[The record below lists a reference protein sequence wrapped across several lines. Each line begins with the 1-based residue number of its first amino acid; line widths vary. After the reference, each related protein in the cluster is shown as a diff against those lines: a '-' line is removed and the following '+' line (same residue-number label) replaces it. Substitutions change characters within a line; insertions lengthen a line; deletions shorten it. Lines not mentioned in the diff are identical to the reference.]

1 MQPLVSVIMPA
12 YNAERYIA
20 DSIRSVLTQ
29 TYSDWELVVVDDG
42 STDQT
47 SEVVREL
54 AARESR
60 IKYVHQE
67 NGRLGKA
74 RNIGI
79 LNSSGQFVAFLDSD
93 DLWLPEKLELQ
104 VRAQQ
109 TTDADV
115 VFAGG
120 YIFFD
125 ENAKDETICYPIVS
139 GRLAGAE
146 LLDRLLKFNFI
157 PVLSV
162 MMKRKCFDEAGPFEE
177 GKPFHGCEDYDLWLK
192 LAKNRAVFFG
202 MDQKLVRYRRHAG
215 AMTHKDS
222 HVLKP
227 MLLVVQ
233 RHIGDSTMPDADK
246 RQRIRRLYRELI
258 AALLDEGKPVEAG
271 ECLNEL
277 SAWDK
282 PGFVTAIQK
291 LLLRVSPR
299 IFNFVSRE
307 FLFRTE
313 WHLGRLRRS
322 D

>member
-20 DSIRSVLTQ
+20 DSIQTVFAQ
-29 TYSDWELVVVDDG
+29 TYSCWELIVVDDG

-47 SEVVREL
+47 GEIVRAL
-54 AARESR
+54 AAGESR

-74 RNIGI
+74 RNTGI
-79 LNSSGQFVAFLDSD
+79 LNSSGELIAFLDSD

-104 VRAQQ
+104 VHTRQA
-109 TTDADV
+109 TEADV
-115 VFAGG
+115 VFTGG
-120 YIFFD
+120 YIFSD
-125 ENAKDETICYPIVS
+125 ANTQDETRSFPLVR
-139 GRLAGAE
+139 GRLSGKD
-146 LLDRLLKFNFI
+146 LLDRLLQFNFI
-157 PVLSV
+157 PVMSV

-177 GKPFHGCEDYDLWLK
+177 ARLFHGCEDYDLWLK
-192 LAKNRAVFFG
+192 LAKNGAVFHG

-233 RHIGDSTMPDADK
+233 RHMTDSTMPEADK

-258 AALLDEGKPVEAG
+258 AALLDEGKPAEAG
-271 ECLNEL
+271 EYLNEL
-277 SAWDK
+277 AAWDK
-282 PGFVTAIQK
+282 PGIVTAIQK
-291 LLLRVSPR
+291 RLLRLSPG